1 MFIYFLQNKLDRS
14 SLTATTKHLEELGLS
29 HIAES
34 PSDII
39 VRDII
44 NGPGASIQAIANKHS
59 IPNDSHLGY
68 FADRQDVFEFENF
81 AIGMIK
87 GDWGPSAIERTDAID
102 SHPWQ
107 DWKGRSWKIP
117 IAKRWES
124 EDGQCQFRCALD
136 RTLKVD
142 RSGEWVFGDVLPKH
156 RALWDLATDFFD
168 RLAKAQKIAQ
178 DDQSTSYLMPSVE
191 LSDLCSIVFGA
202 NYRVSKYEMGAM
214 EILRAKDQFEIMN
227 LVIDMPGFALLQKKT
242 A

>member
-1 MFIYFLQNKLDRS
+1 MFIYFLKNKLDRS
-14 SLTATTKHLEELGLS
+14 SPAATTKQLEELGLS

-34 PSDII
+34 TSDII
-39 VRDII
+39 VRDVI
-44 NGPGASIQAIANKHS
+44 NGPGASIQAIANKNS
-59 IPNDSHLGY
+59 IPSDSHLGY

-124 EDGQCQFRCALD
+124 EDGQCRFRCALD

-142 RSGEWVFGDVLPKH
+142 RSGEWIFGDVLPKH
-156 RALWDLATDFFD
+156 RSLWSLATDFFD
-168 RLAKAQKIAQ
+168 RLAQAQKVAENE
-178 DDQSTSYLMPSVE
+178 QSTSYLMPSVE
-191 LSDLCSIVFGA
+191 LSDLCSIVFGT

-214 EILRAKDQFEIMN
+214 EVLRARDQFEIMN

-242 A
+242 V